1 MAESVSENAELA
13 ERIGSAFAE
22 ADVDRFGALLAPDV
36 RWGSDDHPR
45 ACRSRAEVLETF
57 RRLLGEGAQGAVTEL
72 AAGTEGVLCGLTV
85 RWPGQPDQPAE
96 RTLFHVYLAR
106 DGRIVQIRPYDDR
119 EAAADL
125 AGVER
130 AGPPTLPPA

>member
-1 MAESVSENAELA
+1 MAESVSETAELA

-57 RRLLGEGAQGAVTEL
+57 RRLLGEGARGEVTEL
-72 AAGTEGVLCGLTV
+72 AAGTKGVLCGLAV
-85 RWPGQPDQPAE
+85 RWPGRPDRPAE
-96 RTLFHVYLAR
+96 RTLFHVYLVR
-106 DGRIVQIRPYDDR
+106 DGRVVQIRPCDDR
-119 EAAADL
+119 DVAADL

-130 AGPPTLPPA
+130 AGPPSLPPA